1 MLCLASTH
9 ASKGI
14 QSALCNSPLFER
26 CKSAD
31 GARAQALCGQRLQ
44 EGCFKRLRDL
54 SEVCAPSLGRP
65 CCQIA
70 RLESP
75 LPFCSQVCNSPPSEG
90 FVRRGSDVPTKE
102 LLFGGEELA
111 QEVWT
116 DFNELGSEKEAE
128 EEANNEVEL
137 PKAESENEEEI
148 W

>member
-1 MLCLASTH
+1 M
-9 ASKGI
+9 
-14 QSALCNSPLFER
+14 
-26 CKSAD
+26 
-31 GARAQALCGQRLQ
+31 
-44 EGCFKRLRDL
+44 
-54 SEVCAPSLGRP
+54 
-65 CCQIA
+65 
-70 RLESP
+70 
-75 LPFCSQVCNSPPSEG
+75 
-90 FVRRGSDVPTKE
+90 PTKE